1 MERLTQWVDDG
12 EKRYAIPRVD
22 IRNMGHEKCCTQLAK
37 YEDTGMTPEQVIE
50 MQMDWVAM
58 KAAYEM
64 IKQLLEDYEADQEG
78 EEDE

>member
-1 MERLTQWVDDG
+1 MERLTQCVDDG

-58 KAAYEM
+58 KTARTR
-64 IKQLLEDYEADQEG
+64 
-78 EEDE
+78 